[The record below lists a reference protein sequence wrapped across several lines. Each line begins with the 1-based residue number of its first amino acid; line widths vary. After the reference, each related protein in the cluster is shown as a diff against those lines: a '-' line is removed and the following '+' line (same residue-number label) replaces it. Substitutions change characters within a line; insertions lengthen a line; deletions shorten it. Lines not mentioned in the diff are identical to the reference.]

1 MGKTTHQ
8 MWMEVRELEDR
19 IAIRAPELN
28 WLVDEVKD
36 DLDVMIGVWLESRA
50 EDRILGHRF
59 DPTRDVTELK
69 HD

>member
-1 MGKTTHQ
+1 

-36 DLDVMIGVWLESRA
+36 DLDIMIGVWLESRVD
-50 EDRILGHRF
+50 ERGSRYS
-59 DPTRDVTELK
+59 
-69 HD
+69 